1 MEEQGTGPDPCLSC
15 EYSIL
20 REVFEFIKGA
30 SRESCLAF

>member
-15 EYSIL
+15 EFSIPW
-20 REVFEFIKGA
+20 EGFEFIKGT